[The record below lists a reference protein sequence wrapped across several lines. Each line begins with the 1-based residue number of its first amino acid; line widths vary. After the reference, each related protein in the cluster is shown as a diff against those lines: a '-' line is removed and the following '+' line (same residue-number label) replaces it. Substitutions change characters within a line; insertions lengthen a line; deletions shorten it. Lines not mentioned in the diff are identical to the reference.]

1 MKYLLGAQ
9 FLALPSIACYR
20 WHSKRLAP
28 LTWNILFCSA
38 CAAMLFG
45 MPQLSMVL
53 VMCRQ
58 VDELDYAIR
67 KKDPSKANILLAD
80 VQKSLDTAI
89 AGIAA

>member
-1 MKYLLGAQ
+1 M
-9 FLALPSIACYR
+9 
-20 WHSKRLAP
+20 
-28 LTWNILFCSA
+28 
-38 CAAMLFG
+38 FG

>member
-1 MKYLLGAQ
+1 
-9 FLALPSIACYR
+9 
-20 WHSKRLAP
+20 
-28 LTWNILFCSA
+28 
-38 CAAMLFG
+38 
-45 MPQLSMVL
+45 MVL